1 MKVRYWVQGLLV
13 VISCLGIAQNHSV
26 LLDDDSDWWS
36 LVRREVYPDPDQIAG
51 IKPQHTQLPA
61 SNFRILGV
69 NVGDSPAAALG
80 DATEVK
86 RGDAAGARSQ
96 RCYVSEAGNVHLIF
110 EYGEVVNAFIL
121 FQGGPDWKGS
131 DSCLVSPKLSESVAT
146 ARGLKLGMG
155 IKEVKT
161 ILGLPNLTRTDKLV
175 YYFTFR
181 RVPGPKD
188 PRAVE
193 FIEVEDYIE
202 VHFEN
207 SRLSYLAVS
216 RTETA

>member
-1 MKVRYWVQGLLV
+1 MKRYCLPGLLV
-13 VISCLGIAQNHSV
+13 LVCCLAIAQNHSV
-26 LLDDDSDWWS
+26 RLDDDSDWWS

-69 NVGDSPAAALG
+69 NIGDSPATALG

-86 RGDAAGARSQ
+86 RGDAASGRSQ
-96 RCYVSEAGNVHLIF
+96 HCYVSEAGNVHLIF
-110 EYGEVVNAFIL
+110 EQGEIINAFIL

-131 DSCLVSPKLSESVAT
+131 DSCLVSPKLSENVAT
-146 ARGLKLGMG
+146 ARGLKLGMSVQ
-155 IKEVKT
+155 EVKA
-161 ILGLPNLTRTDKLV
+161 ILGAPNLTRPDKLI
-175 YYFTFR
+175 YYITFR

-188 PRAVE
+188 PKAAE

>member
-1 MKVRYWVQGLLV
+1 MKRYSLPGLLV
-13 VISCLGIAQNHSV
+13 LVCCLAVAQSRSIR
-26 LLDDDSDWWS
+26 LDDDSDWWS
-36 LVRREVYPDPDQIAG
+36 LVRREVYPDPEQIVG

-86 RGDAAGARSQ
+86 RGDAASGRSQ
-96 RCYVSEAGNVHLIF
+96 RCYVSETGTVHLIF
-110 EYGEVVNAFIL
+110 EQGEIQNAFIL

-131 DSCLVSPKLSESVAT
+131 DSCLASPKLSENIAT
-146 ARGLKLGMG
+146 ARGLKLGMS
-155 IKEVKT
+155 IKEVKA
-161 ILGLPNLTRTDKLV
+161 ILGLPNLTRADKLV

-181 RVPGPKD
+181 RTPGPKD

>member
-1 MKVRYWVQGLLV
+1 MKRYGLPGLLLLV
-13 VISCLGIAQNHSV
+13 CCLGIAQSHSV
-26 LLDDDSDWWS
+26 RLDDDSDWWS

-69 NVGDSPAAALG
+69 SLSDSPEAMLG

-86 RGDAAGARSQ
+86 RGDAASARFQ
-96 RCYVSEAGNVHLIF
+96 RCYVSAAGDVHLIF
-110 EYGEVVNAFIL
+110 EQGEIQNAFIL
-121 FQGGPDWKGS
+121 FQGGNDWKGS
-131 DSCLVSPKLSESVAT
+131 DSCLVSPKLSENAAT
-146 ARGLKLGMG
+146 ARGLKLGMSA
-155 IKEVKT
+155 KEVKA

-181 RVPGPKD
+181 RIPGPKD